1 MRRGFTFLEVMVAL
15 AILAM
20 SLTVLS
26 GISANS
32 FDASNYAKFLTV
44 STMLARSKMIDIE
57 EELRKDGFGDDEKT
71 FDGDFS
77 DEGHPGIKWT
87 AVCRPIEVELG
98 ELVGSLL
105 GGDIDDESLPDAV
118 QNFLGGGSK
127 AAPGEDITAA
137 AGEAA
142 AGAGGADLN
151 QLLAGGGLE
160 PILKGVGETLQKS
173 IREISLEITWKS
185 GEKYEESVRFV
196 QYVTTSG
203 RLALPENPP
212 RLADP
217 NLPGQRNANTLQGTV
232 GGQVLP
238 GIPGGSINFGG
249 PRFTPTPAPTPA
261 PGGGSKP

>member
-1 MRRGFTFLEVMVAL
+1 MVAL

-77 DEGHPGIKWT
+77 EEGHPGIKWT

-98 ELVGSLL
+98 ELVSSLL
-105 GGDIDDESLPDAV
+105 GGDFEDEDLPDAV
-118 QNFLGGGSK
+118 QNVFGGGSN
-127 AAPGEDITAA
+127 APLGEDITAA
-137 AGEAA
+137 AGGAA
-142 AGAGGADLN
+142 AGAGGTDLN

-173 IREISLEITWKS
+173 IREITLEIKWKA
-185 GEKYEESVRFV
+185 GDKYEESVRFV

-203 RLALPENPP
+203 RLALPENTPP

-217 NLPGQRNANTLQGTV
+217 SLPGQRNPNTLQGTI

-238 GIPGGSINFGG
+238 GLPGGTINFGSPGGGIAPKGG
-249 PRFTPTPAPTPA
+249 PRPG
-261 PGGGSKP
+261 GGGSKP